1 MRYIVI
7 IFIVLLEVTVY
18 GQSFA
23 EEHYRFDTNYK
34 TMKGYYHRGLYQ
46 KATEYVDSLKDNRFV
61 GKYEL
66 YLIARIYSLNNEFD
80 KVLIYLEKAVK
91 KGITKK
97 EIESMYDFDNFRKH
111 HSYVIFNLNYDKW
124 HKIYL
129 DELLTLSIDSA
140 YYNQIIGMHKASL
153 KARKFKV
160 TFVDGDEVYEEY
172 NKQDSLSQYQS
183 MIAEIKQDSIN
194 FYQLAELIQ
203 TKGFPTSKKVG
214 DAYETASLILK
225 YKSQHIEKFNEPN
238 SIWVQIKEK
247 IELEQNEGNLPPIY
261 LAYLSDVSKY
271 HLGLPQVYLTFKK
284 SSFCKD
290 NKNCIENPKKLNELR
305 KSVGLCSIELEF
317 WVDAIDFPKE
327 IEELMYKNN

>member
-1 MRYIVI
+1 MRYIII
-7 IFIVLLEVTVY
+7 IFIVLLDVTVY
-18 GQSFA
+18 GQNLA
-23 EEHYRFDTNYK
+23 EEHYCFDTNYK

-97 EIESMYDFDNFRKH
+97 EIESMYDFDNFKKH

-172 NKQDSLSQYQS
+172 NKQDSLNQYQS

-214 DAYETASLILK
+214 EAFETATYILK
-225 YKSQHIEKFNEPN
+225 YKSLQIETFNEPN
-238 SIWVQIKEK
+238 SIWVSIIKS
-247 IELEQNEGNLPPIY
+247 IELEQNEGNLPPNY
-261 LAYLSDVSKY
+261 LAFLSDVSNY
-271 HLGLPQVYLTFKK
+271 HLGLPQVYLTFQK

-305 KSVGLCSIELEF
+305 KLVGLCSIELDF